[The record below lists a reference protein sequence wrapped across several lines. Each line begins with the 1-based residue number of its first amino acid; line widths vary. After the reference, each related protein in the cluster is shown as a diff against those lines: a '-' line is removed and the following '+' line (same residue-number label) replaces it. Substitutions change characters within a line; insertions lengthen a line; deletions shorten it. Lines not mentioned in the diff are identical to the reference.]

1 MPRKKKWIDNY
12 EYVFNDEEAIRHL
25 LKGYGVRLKRWRIK
39 NLRKPTVYMWLSPNR
54 RRLTDQIAY
63 GPGTIPAAS
72 KDREEKWAVVPLEMD
87 FKKFPKGAIERELC
101 YKIPELETMDEW
113 QKMEVLSMK
122 MNDKEALEALLE
134 KKAIRQKDWPK
145 NKYLFL
151 RKGALLWNDLSE
163 GSFQSSFDWEV
174 TKPLLKLN
182 KAGLYELVKDFNLD
196 IPETLIDRVLSA
208 IEEKYHIE

>member
-1 MPRKKKWIDNY
+1 
-12 EYVFNDEEAIRHL
+12 
-25 LKGYGVRLKRWRIK
+25 
-39 NLRKPTVYMWLSPNR
+39 
-54 RRLTDQIAY
+54 
-63 GPGTIPAAS
+63 
-72 KDREEKWAVVPLEMD
+72 
-87 FKKFPKGAIERELC
+87 
-101 YKIPELETMDEW
+101 
-113 QKMEVLSMK
+113 MK